1 MKLTLSLDLDVD
13 YDIEP
18 AHEGTTDEIIPERV
32 NVKQVLLN
40 GLDITQSL
48 SSDDIEELEGQLIN
62 ELY

>member
-18 AHEGTTDEIIPERV
+18 AHEGTPGETIPERV
-32 NVKQVLLN
+32 NVKEVKLN